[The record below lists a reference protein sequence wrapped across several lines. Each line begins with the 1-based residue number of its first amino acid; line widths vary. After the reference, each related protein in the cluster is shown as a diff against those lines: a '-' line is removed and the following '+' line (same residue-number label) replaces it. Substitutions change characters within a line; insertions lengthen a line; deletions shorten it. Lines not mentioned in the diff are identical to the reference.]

1 MVQDFATIYTRN
13 TYMIDMPSVT
23 IADIEQ
29 AAKEI
34 KGHIVRTPFVYAP
47 HLSKEIG
54 AEIYCKCETSQET
67 GSFKERG
74 ASYCLQNLPPKQRK
88 KGVIANSAGNHA
100 QGLACHAQ
108 RLGIPAVIVM
118 PEDAPNVKINNT
130 KKYGAKVILH
140 EDFVGAGKYAE
151 KLMHAHGYTFVHA
164 FNNKYIMAGQG
175 TCGMEMLQDVPDLDA
190 IVVPVGGGGLM
201 SGVAIYAKHIN
212 PNIKIYGV
220 QAKRY
225 PYLKEENPTVDSD
238 VTIAEGIAIKQPGPV
253 SKLIAEKYIEEI
265 FLVSE
270 SQMEHAMCRT
280 LISERILVEGAGSA
294 GVAGVIA
301 NADVFRSKKVGVIL
315 SGGNVD
321 QTTLASILLRNLVS
335 TGRLNRLII
344 TGRDRPGLVHKVTG
358 IIAGKDGNIIDV
370 YHRRLFEDI
379 AVQETSIE
387 ITLEMPDSSLLE
399 SLICELNQNGFN
411 ARIV

>member
-1 MVQDFATIYTRN
+1 MTDI
-13 TYMIDMPSVT
+13 PKVT

-29 AAKEI
+29 AAAQI

-47 HLSKEIG
+47 HLSQQIG
-54 AEIYCKCETSQET
+54 AEMYCKCETSQET

-74 ASYCLQNLPPKQRK
+74 ASYCLQNLSAAQKQ

-118 PEDAPNVKINNT
+118 PEDAPTVKINNT
-130 KKYGAKVILH
+130 KKYGAEVILH
-140 EDFVGAGKYAE
+140 GDFVSAGEYAE
-151 KLMHAHGYTFVHA
+151 KLMREKGYTFVHP
-164 FNNKYIMAGQG
+164 FNNTYIVAGQG
-175 TCGMEMLQDVPDLDA
+175 TCGMEMLQDVPDLEA
-190 IVVPVGGGGLM
+190 IVIPVGGGGLM
-201 SGVAIYAKHIN
+201 SGVAIYAKHTH

-225 PYLKEENPTVDSD
+225 PYLKQKNPKTKSD
-238 VTIAEGIAIKQPGPV
+238 VTIAEGIAIKQPGGLSRWV
-253 SKLIAEKYIEEI
+253 AEQYIEDI

-270 SQMEHAMCRT
+270 RQMEHAMCRT
-280 LISERILVEGAGSA
+280 LICERILVEGAGSA

-301 NADVFRSKKVGVIL
+301 NADVFRNKKVGVIL

-321 QTTLASILLRNLVS
+321 QTTLASILLRNLVAS
-335 TGRLNRLII
+335 GRLNRLLI

-358 IIAGKDGNIIDV
+358 IIASKGGNIIDL

-387 ITLEMPDSSLLE
+387 ITLEMQDCHQLPH
-399 SLICELNQNGFN
+399 LIDALNANGYN
-411 ARIV
+411 ARVV